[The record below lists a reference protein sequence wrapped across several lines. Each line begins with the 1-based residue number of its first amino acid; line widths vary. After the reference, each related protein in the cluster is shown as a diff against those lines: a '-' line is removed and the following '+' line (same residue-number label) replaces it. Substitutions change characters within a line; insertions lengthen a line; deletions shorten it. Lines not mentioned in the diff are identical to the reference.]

1 MLVDIIAFFPFE
13 FIFVP
18 FFQNCKITLQKHK
31 AYFATTRMSR
41 YQKPNWIFFSS
52 FFPWSIFTKK
62 NIENTNIP
70 LFQGHNVSHPA
81 VQSRGFVQSRSKGGK
96 FSTSRR
102 SNVIPSA
109 SPHCSFLYRNGS
121 AGIQCIRPVL
131 CTRLHAVISLLLLFS
146 LSKVTLSLKRKV

>member
-13 FIFVP
+13 LIFVP
-18 FFQNCKITLQKHK
+18 FFQNCKITYKNTKPILQQQECHG
-31 AYFATTRMSR
+31 TRNQTG
-41 YQKPNWIFFSS
+41 YFFSS

-70 LFQGHNVSHPA
+70 LFQGHNVFPPA

>member
-13 FIFVP
+13 LIFVP

-41 YQKPNWIFFSS
+41 YQKPNWAFFLLFSL
-52 FFPWSIFTKK
+52 TKK

-70 LFQGHNVSHPA
+70 LFQGHNVFPPA
-81 VQSRGFVQSRSKGGK
+81 VQSRGFVQPRSKGDE
-96 FSTSRR
+96 FSTSRD
-102 SNVIPSA
+102 SNMIPSA

-131 CTRLHAVISLLLLFS
+131 CTRLHAVISLVLLFS